1 MKPKSILLATLL
13 GFAPACNDSEKF
25 EACVTEFN
33 ETLSCHEYKVAQA
46 CEEIC
51 LEMTEICERTG
62 DFQSDNPRCLAASSY
77 CYSKCEMGGFQPDT
91 VELDLALQGY
101 TLYFY
106 DLASCQFEGEPEMVC
121 SDLTAP

>member
-1 MKPKSILLATLL
+1 MKTRTIFITALIL
-13 GFAPACNDSEKF
+13 FSS
-25 EACVTEFN
+25 ACVDSGKFDACVAEFDD
-33 ETLSCHEYKVAQA
+33 TLSCHKFKVAQA

-51 LEMTEICERTG
+51 LEMTEICEQTG
-62 DFQSDNPRCLAASSY
+62 DFQLDNPRCLAASSY